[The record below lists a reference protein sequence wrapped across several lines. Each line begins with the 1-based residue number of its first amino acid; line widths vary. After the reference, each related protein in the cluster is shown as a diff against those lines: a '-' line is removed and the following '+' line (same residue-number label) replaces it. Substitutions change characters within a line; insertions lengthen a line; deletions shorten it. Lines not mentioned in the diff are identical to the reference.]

1 MEIAQFILLVPIL
14 LLSLSFHE
22 YSHGKMADLLGDPT
36 PEMTGR
42 LTLNPLVHL
51 DLMGALVLLITRRFG
66 WAKPVQVNPRYFS
79 NPRRGMM
86 YVGMAG
92 PAANIFL
99 AVVLSLLL
107 KFFALPF
114 GLPRSIGMFL
124 QIGVGL
130 NLGLAIFNL
139 LPLPP
144 LDGSKILRGLLPRK
158 YDSTLQQ
165 IEGYGPFI
173 LLFLVFTG
181 LLHSIIGPIWAFFY
195 SILL

>member
-1 MEIAQFILLVPIL
+1 METAQFVLLIPIL
-14 LLSLSFHE
+14 LFSLSLHE

-36 PEMTGR
+36 PEMSGR
-42 LTLNPLVHL
+42 LTLNPLAHL

-86 YVGMAG
+86 YVGLAG

-99 AVVLSLLL
+99 AVILSLFF
-107 KFFALPF
+107 KFFAIPF
-114 GLPRSIGMFL
+114 GLPRVVGVFL
-124 QIGVGL
+124 QIGIAL

-158 YDSTLQQ
+158 YDSTLRQL
-165 IEGYGPFI
+165 EGYGPFI

-181 LLHSIIGPIWAFFY
+181 LLHNIIGPIWSFFY